1 MKENIRFHALRLF
14 DKNGYHG
21 TSIRDIGDAVGCK
34 APTVYHYY
42 GSKEN
47 LFDEVVRVAYIN
59 SLETK
64 RKLLPEKI
72 TPEEY
77 CVGVAIQRKN
87 LSEDEILVHRLAMK
101 TWLGCEGCEGVRQKL
116 MEWESSRYARNE
128 RLLSNVIVSP
138 VWIKIIT
145 RAFANIIER
154 IILFNEDISDEE
166 IHAEMRFLF
175 EAAINN

>member
-1 MKENIRFHALRLF
+1 MKEEIRYHALRLF

-21 TSIRDIGDAVGCK
+21 TSMRDIGDAAGCK

-59 SLETK
+59 SLETN

-72 TPEEY
+72 MPEDY
-77 CVGVAIQRKN
+77 CAGVAIQRKN
-87 LSEDEILVHRLAMK
+87 LMEDEKLVHRLATK
-101 TWLGCEGCEGVRQKL
+101 TWLGCEGCDEVRQKML
-116 MEWESSRYARNE
+116 DWESTRYARNE
-128 RLLSNVIVSP
+128 KLLSNAIASP
-138 VWIKIIT
+138 VWVKIIT

-154 IILFNEDISDEE
+154 IILFDEDISDEE
-166 IHAEMRFLF
+166 IREEMRLLF
-175 EAAINN
+175 QAATKK

>member
-1 MKENIRFHALRLF
+1 LKEEIRYHALRLF

-21 TSIRDIGDAVGCK
+21 TSMRDIGDAAGCK

-59 SLETK
+59 SLETN

-72 TPEEY
+72 TPEDY
-77 CVGVAIQRKN
+77 CAGVAIQRKN
-87 LSEDEILVHRLAMK
+87 LMEDEKLVHRLATK
-101 TWLGCEGCEGVRQKL
+101 TWLGCEGCDEVRQKML
-116 MEWESSRYARNE
+116 DWESTRYARNE
-128 RLLSNVIVSP
+128 KLLSNAIASP
-138 VWIKIIT
+138 VWVKIIT

-154 IILFNEDISDEE
+154 IILFDEDISDEE
-166 IHAEMRFLF
+166 IREEMRLLF
-175 EAAINN
+175 QAATKK